1 MLYGYVR
8 GLPMS
13 IDRAIHVPGVGDV
26 MPQSIRRLP
35 DPHALR
41 SAVGGGGAS
50 ADGMPVDVVPGR
62 ADAGE
67 ELVSSGQRMT
77 LTYEAEGD
85 GVLAGEQTWPTAEE
99 LAEAE
104 ADAHEGGGGGDD
116 DDEEEEDEDDDD
128 GDDDGDD
135 EDGDEGAGA
144 MEADE
149 TAPPK
154 VRFGFGAASASA
166 QGRGG
171 VGTSSAPAAY
181 EDEAMMAD
189 GGALYEGAADM
200 DDDELDRAVSRV
212 ESLVWVWGQG
222 REGQGRE
229 GQGQG
234 AGGGW
239 TTTSAE
245 RGELGAGAAGGHM
258 HARPRTRPHTHA
270 LARLARPRSLP
281 PADGACGLTW
291 AQGAEGEGDDEV
303 DARRDFL
310 ARRAAREE
318 DAKFPDEVDTPLD
331 VPARQRFARYR
342 GLKSWRS
349 SPWNPKEN
357 LPAEYGQI
365 YHLPHW
371 TALQRHA
378 LKAQARQAEEHPESV
393 AAPGAYVAITV
404 RVPASFAHRYGADGS
419 AAPTPL
425 VVCGVNTYESHLS
438 VAHFSFSLSASA
450 EELGATLKSKQPL
463 IFRCGF
469 RTFRAAPL
477 FSEDTRRAD
486 KHKLERYVQPRQQMI
501 ASMYAPAFFSPA
513 PMLAFLPPGD
523 ADHARL
529 ATNNDDSADAADAL
543 AAPATVSAGA
553 TALASMAGGGELGVP
568 VGCGALLAID
578 ADRVIVKKILITG
591 APFRCQKRR
600 AVVRWMFFEPEDIR
614 WFKPVELHTKMGR
627 KGAIRE
633 SLGTH
638 GYMKC
643 IFDGVV
649 SQHDTV
655 CMSLYKRAFPK
666 WRTFTYRL

>member
-1 MLYGYVR
+1 MGNTIT
-8 GLPMS
+8 G
-13 IDRAIHVPGVGDV
+13 I
-26 MPQSIRRLP
+26 
-35 DPHALR
+35 
-41 SAVGGGGAS
+41 
-50 ADGMPVDVVPGR
+50 
-62 ADAGE
+62 
-67 ELVSSGQRMT
+67 
-77 LTYEAEGD
+77 
-85 GVLAGEQTWPTAEE
+85 
-99 LAEAE
+99 
-104 ADAHEGGGGGDD
+104 
-116 DDEEEEDEDDDD
+116 DDETSGSTVGVEGHD
-128 GDDDGDD
+128 GLDGDD

-200 DDDELDRAVSRV
+200 DDDELDRA
-212 ESLVWVWGQG
+212 
-222 REGQGRE
+222 
-229 GQGQG
+229 
-234 AGGGW
+234 
-239 TTTSAE
+239 
-245 RGELGAGAAGGHM
+245 
-258 HARPRTRPHTHA
+258 
-270 LARLARPRSLP
+270 
-281 PADGACGLTW
+281 
-291 AQGAEGEGDDEV
+291 GAEGEGDDEV